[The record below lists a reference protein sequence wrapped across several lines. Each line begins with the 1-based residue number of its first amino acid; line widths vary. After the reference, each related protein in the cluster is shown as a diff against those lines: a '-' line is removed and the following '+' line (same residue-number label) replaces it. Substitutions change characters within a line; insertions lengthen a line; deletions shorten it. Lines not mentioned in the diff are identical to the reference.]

1 MLQDSENGPRG
12 TNKYQE
18 SVKFLHKQIYQVRPG
33 LHKNSMIKIF
43 HVSKESWM
51 TSMKKVENSSF
62 RTKNSP

>member
-43 HVSKESWM
+43 HVSKES
-51 TSMKKVENSSF
+51 
-62 RTKNSP
+62 